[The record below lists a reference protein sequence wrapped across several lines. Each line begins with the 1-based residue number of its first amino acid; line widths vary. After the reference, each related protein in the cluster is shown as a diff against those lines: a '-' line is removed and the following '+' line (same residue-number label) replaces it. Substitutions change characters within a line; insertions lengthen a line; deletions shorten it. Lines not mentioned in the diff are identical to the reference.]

1 MIDEKTKQVA
11 MKYAVAYKDIYI
23 NEGSDA
29 FVTRV
34 VQDYNYGFINHAESF
49 VAQKLADIYIAV
61 ATEVITRKEGCDK
74 QKQLLNLI
82 EIEDNEVV
90 KCDYPMQTTA
100 KVTGNKVA

>member
-29 FVTRV
+29 FATRV
-34 VQDYNYGFINHAESF
+34 MQDYNYGFLNHAESF

-61 ATEVITRKEGCDK
+61 ATEVITRKQGSDN
-74 QKQLLNLI
+74 QKQLFNLI
-82 EIEDNEVV
+82 EIEDDEVA
-90 KCDYPMQTTA
+90 KCDYPVQST
-100 KVTGNKVA
+100 VNISGNKAA

>member
-29 FVTRV
+29 FAARV
-34 VQDYNYGFINHAESF
+34 MQDYNYGFLNHAESF

-61 ATEVITRKEGCDK
+61 ATEVITRKQGSDN
-74 QKQLLNLI
+74 QRQLFSLI
-82 EIEDNEVV
+82 EIEDDEVT
-90 KCDYPMQTTA
+90 KCDYPVQSA
-100 KVTGNKVA
+100 GNISGNKAA